1 MRMQRNFKNE
11 KYTWWSVMS
20 TLLQA
25 RDVSDPTTDVLL
37 ALAERQI
44 SDHYVERMKA
54 AGIEVKKPNGA
65 TAIEGA
71 TMGADESQAVAE
83 SDKGKGKE
91 STTSADDTPAASEAA
106 LEFDSAH
113 EYFLITRF
121 LELRALRAEAKA
133 ASAVADSVAVSSTST
148 TSQLVLPSIAP
159 SDSSLTPRQDL
170 IAHFASKEGDKWCAG
185 GLGLEI
191 WRRETELRFG
201 SIEGDEWLRSRKRL
215 SKVLEDG

>member
-44 SDHYVERMKA
+44 SDHYSQRMKA
-54 AGIEVKKPNGA
+54 AGIEVEARNGA
-65 TAIEGA
+65 PAIEGA
-71 TMGADESQAVAE
+71 AEGADQAQAVVG

-91 STTSADDTPAASEAA
+91 SAVSADATSEASKSS

-121 LELRALRAEAKA
+121 LELRALRDEAKA
-133 ASAVADSVAVSSTST
+133 AAASIDTVTVSSTST
-148 TSQLVLPSIAP
+148 SSQLVLPSIAP
-159 SDSSLTPRQDL
+159 SDSSLTPRQAL
-170 IAHFASKEGDKWCAG
+170 LAHFASKEGDKWCAG

-201 SIEGDEWLRSRKRL
+201 SLEGGEWIRSWDRL
-215 SKVLEDG
+215 SKALEDG

>member
-37 ALAERQI
+37 SLAERQI
-44 SDHYVERMKA
+44 SDHYTQRMKA
-54 AGIEVKKPNGA
+54 AGIDIKAPDGTPAVQSA
-65 TAIEGA
+65 AEGTEA
-71 TMGADESQAVAE
+71 SQAVVGSA
-83 SDKGKGKE
+83 KGKGKE
-91 STTSADDTPAASEAA
+91 SAVSADATPDASESA

-121 LELRALRAEAKA
+121 LELRALRDEAKVPP
-133 ASAVADSVAVSSTST
+133 ASTDRIIASYTSTS
-148 TSQLVLPSIAP
+148 SQLALPSIAP
-159 SDSSLTPRQDL
+159 SNFSLTPRRAL
-170 IAHFASKEGDKWCAG
+170 LAHFASKEGDKWCAG

-201 SIEGDEWLRSRKRL
+201 SIEGGEWIRSWERL
-215 SKVLEDG
+215 SKALEDG